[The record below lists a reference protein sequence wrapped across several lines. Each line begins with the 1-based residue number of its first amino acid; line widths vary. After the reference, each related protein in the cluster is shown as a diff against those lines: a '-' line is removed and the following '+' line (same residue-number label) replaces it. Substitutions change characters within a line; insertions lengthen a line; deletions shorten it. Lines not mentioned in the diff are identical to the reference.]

1 MKRFLA
7 LLLAL
12 TLWTSAACAMSLGD
26 ILSTQGEAKRM
37 AELIAI
43 APEKTWTGEIQAGNR
58 TLSGVFNSYV
68 FPTRDSLYATV
79 DAITGNFTGAGY
91 AEEDVGDP
99 NTYARLYTRGE
110 DFALFLLDLQSLA
123 LYTLEPQQAAPAD
136 TLFGLDLQMDFPD
149 VQALWGCAP
158 EGESRLFT
166 VGVSGIPYTGHL
178 LSFYFADEA
187 AARRAAGQLD
197 SVLTA
202 QYAAQRAAF
211 SDPDTQ
217 QPNLLFS
224 WGEAFC
230 LMQQIGARVYLVLQ
244 DGRYAGVEASPVNQ
258 PGAAFPDSNAYF
270 DGAQPLGRRAVCAG
284 DWTLVGSAW
293 QYAVP
298 QDADG
303 QRRLNQL
310 YNDLGSFCEAQ
321 QIEVLSDT
329 LSGLYALIF
338 VRDGAPIAAFMTPS
352 DAPDTS
358 YVMLYQDAAQLQLQ
372 AVSSPAPTSAPTA
385 AQPAATAAP
394 VAEAAVYL
402 DGSPAQAGTA
412 ILYQTDTQALG
423 VIYALAFSASD
434 GAATYAVC
442 ALLAP
447 ADYHQGAAFSI
458 DELRGVDTLPALVIS
473 AAADG
478 QEELYTAGE
487 NPENFGQGCIQILR
501 APAAQQGH
509 EIMAELQFYAR
520 GQWHTLQGVWQGEA
534 QTVQLDFAQPEADP
548 LQGSGICAM
557 CAGSGRC
564 HLCGGKGQTYTF
576 VSSVGD
582 SGWLACSAC
591 YGKGACPW
599 CQGAGSGGI
608 YAQ

>member
-1 MKRFLA
+1 
-7 LLLAL
+7 
-12 TLWTSAACAMSLGD
+12 
-26 ILSTQGEAKRM
+26 
-37 AELIAI
+37 
-43 APEKTWTGEIQAGNR
+43 
-58 TLSGVFNSYV
+58 
-68 FPTRDSLYATV
+68 
-79 DAITGNFTGAGY
+79 
-91 AEEDVGDP
+91 
-99 NTYARLYTRGE
+99 
-110 DFALFLLDLQSLA
+110 
-123 LYTLEPQQAAPAD
+123 
-136 TLFGLDLQMDFPD
+136 
-149 VQALWGCAP
+149 
-158 EGESRLFT
+158 
-166 VGVSGIPYTGHL
+166 
-178 LSFYFADEA
+178 
-187 AARRAAGQLD
+187 
-197 SVLTA
+197 
-202 QYAAQRAAF
+202 
-211 SDPDTQ
+211 
-217 QPNLLFS
+217 
-224 WGEAFC
+224 
-230 LMQQIGARVYLVLQ
+230 
-244 DGRYAGVEASPVNQ
+244 
-258 PGAAFPDSNAYF
+258 
-270 DGAQPLGRRAVCAG
+270 
-284 DWTLVGSAW
+284 
-293 QYAVP
+293 
-298 QDADG
+298 
-303 QRRLNQL
+303 
-310 YNDLGSFCEAQ
+310 
-321 QIEVLSDT
+321 
-329 LSGLYALIF
+329 
-338 VRDGAPIAAFMTPS
+338 
-352 DAPDTS
+352 
-358 YVMLYQDAAQLQLQ
+358 MLYQDAAQLQLQ

-487 NPENFGQGCIQILR
+487 NPENFGQGRIQILR

-564 HLCGGKGQTYTF
+564 HLCGGKGQTYAF